1 MLVLLILIFEQNSD
15 LKKICMYVK
24 FDQEVLNTS
33 KINRNDKIFINKKK
47 NKHPCQNIY
56 FHPND
61 IAYCQTL
68 LCQTLDQIRKFLLP
82 IFTDWNHLHIRKA

>member
-47 NKHPCQNIY
+47 NIHVK
-56 FHPND
+56 
-61 IAYCQTL
+61 T
-68 LCQTLDQIRKFLLP
+68 
-82 IFTDWNHLHIRKA
+82 FTFIQMTLHIAKRYSAKR